1 MSNDEDDN
9 GMRMV
14 PVAGTDGIF
23 IWSFYKNNKLS
34 GAVFIA
40 TCVGGP
46 AVLVAGL
53 KLGMFAAIGGGIMGY
68 TTGKMFA
75 DHEEKEAVFKEPPD
89 KTGSKHSSSRKK
101 NVLKRIEEYEK
112 FEENCNNIK
121 KLEKEKRSKMS
132 KNIISIHNNLTES
145 QRRESLKP
153 ILPEVVHNQNNVKL
167 KSFNFRIV
175 KV

>member
-1 MSNDEDDN
+1 
-9 GMRMV
+9 MV
-14 PVAGTDGIF
+14 REWFLLQVQIKFSLDLLLNYNF
-23 IWSFYKNNKLS
+23 S

-75 DHEEKEAVFKEPPD
+75 DHEEKEAVFKEAPD
-89 KTGSKHSSSRKK
+89 ETGSKRSKK
-101 NVLKRIEEYEK
+101 NKVLKRIEEYEK

-153 ILPEVVHNQNNVKL
+153 ILPEVVHNQNNFK
-167 KSFNFRIV
+167 FYII
-175 KV
+175 

>member
-1 MSNDEDDN
+1 MIHLLSKIY
-9 GMRMV
+9 
-14 PVAGTDGIF
+14 IF
-23 IWSFYKNNKLS
+23 P

-40 TCVGGP
+40 TCIGGP

-75 DHEEKEAVFKEPPD
+75 EHEEKEAVFKELPD
-89 KTGSKHSSSRKK
+89 EIGSKKAKKK

-121 KLEKEKRSKMS
+121 KLEKEKRSK
-132 KNIISIHNNLTES
+132 KAKTILSIHNNLTES
-145 QRRESLKP
+145 QRRESIKP
-153 ILPEVVHNQNNVKL
+153 ILPEVESNNNNI
-167 KSFNFRIV
+167 SYICSISG
-175 KV
+175 